1 MIYDLIVIGGG
12 AAGFFGA
19 IRYAERFPNNK
30 VLILEK
36 SARVLDKVR
45 ISGGGR
51 CNVTH
56 ACWDPR
62 ELVSY
67 YPRGQKAMLGPFT
80 KFACGDMI
88 TWLDERGVATKIE
101 EDGRIFP
108 ASDNSATI
116 VNVLTYNARSR
127 GVELQVQEGVLDLL
141 REESSWQVITS
152 KGHYKSQQLLVAS
165 GSSRSIWK
173 LIQSLEIPV
182 VPSVP
187 SLFTFKIKD
196 PLLTDLAG
204 TSVSWGTVKVDEHK
218 LEAEGPILITHWGLS
233 GPGIL
238 KISAWGARVL
248 HQCNY
253 EFTIQVNWV
262 NESTESILKWIRKK
276 RDSQGSAKCINHPH
290 PKITRKFWQKIIEH
304 VKARSLNWADLN
316 QQQMNSLSECLCACT
331 FEVNGKST
339 HKDEFVSSG
348 GVDLN
353 AIDFKTM
360 SAKGHPTLFLAGEVL
375 DIDALTGGFNFQA
388 AWTTSWIAA
397 ENMN

>member
-56 ACWDPR
+56 ACWDPK

-88 TWLDERGVATKIE
+88 AWLDERGVATKIE
-101 EDGRIFP
+101 DDGRIFP
-108 ASDNSATI
+108 TSDNSATI
-116 VNVLTYNARSR
+116 VNALTFNARSR
-127 GVELQVQEGVLDLL
+127 GVELQIQEGVVDLL
-141 REESSWQVITS
+141 REESCWDVTTT
-152 KGHYKSQQLLVAS
+152 KGNYKSRQLLVAT
-165 GSSRSIWK
+165 GSSKPIWN
-173 LIQSLEIPV
+173 LMESLEIPV
-182 VPSVP
+182 VPAVP

-204 TSVSWGTVKVDEHK
+204 TSVSWGTVKVDEYK

-238 KISAWGARVL
+238 KISAWGARML
-248 HQCNY
+248 HACNY
-253 EFTIQVNWV
+253 QFTIEVNWV
-262 NESTESILKWIRKK
+262 NESIENILDWIRTK
-276 RDSQGSAKCINHPH
+276 RSEQGSAKCVNHPH
-290 PKITRKFWQKIIEH
+290 PEITRKFWQKIIGH
-304 VKARSLNWADLN
+304 LGATSLNWADLN
-316 QQQMNSLSECLCACT
+316 QQHMNALSECLCACKL
-331 FEVNGKST
+331 EVNGKST
-339 HKDEFVSSG
+339 HKDEFVTSG

-353 AIDFKTM
+353 AIDFKAM
-360 SAKGHPTLFLAGEVL
+360 SAKGHPTLFFAGEVL

-388 AWTTSWIAA
+388 AWTTSWLAA
-397 ENMN
+397 ENMS